1 MTVHLTLAHDLVLSF
16 ASRVVPFS
24 LIFFCDIW
32 LLNEKL
38 HIVRLGQMCGLLHM
52 C

>member
-1 MTVHLTLAHDLVLSF
+1 MTVYLKLAHDLVLSF

-24 LIFFCDIW
+24 LIIFCDIW
-32 LLNEKL
+32 LLKEKL
-38 HIVRLGQMCGLLHM
+38 HSVRLGQMCGVLHM